1 MKAIFIS
8 YNQAYHEEI
17 LEIMSK
23 NNIKGYTYW
32 DMVRGRG
39 SRGGDPH
46 LGDHAWPTL
55 NAAILS
61 IVEEEKAEPF
71 MQQLHQLDIKS
82 EAMGLRAFAWSVET
96 TV

>member
-17 LEIMSK
+17 LDIMEK
-23 NNIKGYTYW
+23 NSVKGYTYW
-32 DMVRGRG
+32 NEVRGRG

-55 NAAILS
+55 NGAILAV
-61 IVEEEKAEPF
+61 VEDETEQPF
-71 MQQLHQLDIKS
+71 LQKLHDLDARA
-82 EAMGLRAFAWSVET
+82 EAMGLRAFSWKVDA